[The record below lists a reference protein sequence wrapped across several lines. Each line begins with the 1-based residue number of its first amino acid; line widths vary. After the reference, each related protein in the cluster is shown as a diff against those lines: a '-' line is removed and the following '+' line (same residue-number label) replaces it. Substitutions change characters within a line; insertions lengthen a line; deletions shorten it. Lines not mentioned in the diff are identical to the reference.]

1 MQFDIGTINQFLPFL
16 AYIASVLGIWI
27 KFTNKIVLIESKL
40 ADLEKRMATAH
51 DEQKAETAL
60 LHLLNTQVSNM
71 MVTLEF
77 IKERIKEKI

>member
-1 MQFDIGTINQFLPFL
+1 
-16 AYIASVLGIWI
+16 
-27 KFTNKIVLIESKL
+27 
-40 ADLEKRMATAH
+40 MATAH